1 MESVFGIQATGAGSQ
16 GMGMPS
22 SLFNNDQD
30 HQSEVPPTYDTQL
43 FPGGISAST
52 HSRPEPTIHPLLQSV
67 ILAPSNSV
75 YQVTRSSRNQ
85 NSQQGRNHLS
95 RLPGAGLMQ
104 REPDGSDPRL
114 ANSRTSQ
121 GTLTGW
127 SDDGIPPDRSTEE
140 FSVSFGRALNE
151 MMDQVHSQAQS
162 AATQNDDNVGDDG
175 PPHLGTPQEDAQ
187 NDEAD
192 NGSDEENNHHDEEED
207 TAAPDSDEVMN
218 EAGDSVE
225 APAAQEEEGEEDRQA
240 AEVSSAMADGLM
252 ISQPAPD
259 NPPTNPLIPTTQ
271 NDDNDDGANNDAL
284 MEEQEAPAES
294 SSAGEQQSEQP
305 SESNQTEQEEK
316 TEQEEEHNESQ
327 NASAEEEG
335 EDNNETSRDAAP
347 PAEQNI
353 NEEDDEAVAEEE
365 ANNDDHD
372 APMQN
377 NDEENNAGAEEDTNN
392 DANNGTLTCPAD
404 IDPEVFNS
412 LPLEMQQE
420 IVQQHEVEAQIS
432 ESGLDPEALAALP
445 EEMRREVIQ
454 QEQQER
460 SLREQQAAQPAAD
473 PANAEEMD
481 NASFLASLT
490 PDLRQEILLTADDTF
505 IASLPPN
512 LVNEANILR
521 ERVTAQHRQ
530 AQEQA
535 NAANALIGGGPRR
548 GGRPAQ
554 PSEGTGASRRR
565 LRNGKLVSLTLHIFY
580 YDQ

>member
-151 MMDQVHSQAQS
+151 MMDQVHSQAQL
-162 AATQNDDNVGDDG
+162 AAAPNDDNVGDDDA
-175 PPHLGTPQEDAQ
+175 PHLGTPQEDAQ

-192 NGSDEENNHHDEEED
+192 NGSDEENNDHDEEED
-207 TAAPDSDEVMN
+207 TAAAPDSDEVMN

-225 APAAQEEEGEEDRQA
+225 APAAQEEEGEEQA
-240 AEVSSAMADGLM
+240 AEVSSAMAHGLM

-271 NDDNDDGANNDAL
+271 NDDDDGANNDAV
-284 MEEQEAPAES
+284 MEEQGAPAES
-294 SSAGEQQSEQP
+294 SSPGEEPSEQP
-305 SESNQTEQEEK
+305 SESNQN
-316 TEQEEEHNESQ
+316 EQEEEHNESQ

-353 NEEDDEAVAEEE
+353 NEEDDEDGE
-365 ANNDDHD
+365 
-372 APMQN
+372 
-377 NDEENNAGAEEDTNN
+377 G
-392 DANNGTLTCPAD
+392 
-404 IDPEVFNS
+404 
-412 LPLEMQQE
+412 QE
-420 IVQQHEVEAQIS
+420 G
-432 ESGLDPEALAALP
+432 GLDDELHLLIFDLVLELLRLHLIIMMSRIYAF
-445 EEMRREVIQ
+445 VQIQ
-454 QEQQER
+454 
-460 SLREQQAAQPAAD
+460 
-473 PANAEEMD
+473 
-481 NASFLASLT
+481 
-490 PDLRQEILLTADDTF
+490 LLT
-505 IASLPPN
+505 N
-512 LVNEANILR
+512 
-521 ERVTAQHRQ
+521 
-530 AQEQA
+530 QE
-535 NAANALIGGGPRR
+535 
-548 GGRPAQ
+548 
-554 PSEGTGASRRR
+554 
-565 LRNGKLVSLTLHIFY
+565 Y
-580 YDQ
+580 